1 MRVCRHACVNRP
13 SRRTN
18 QVLDFHSNTTALLLL
33 WVAKEGIYPLKP
45 NFQTKKAVV
54 AKEGIYPL
62 RPNFQTRK
70 AVVAKEGIYPLQPNF
85 QTRKAMVAKEGM
97 YSLQPN
103 FQTRKA
109 VVAKKGIY
117 PLPPNFQTGK
127 AWWYTDSSC
136 LPQLLD
142 ISSTGPKQS

>member
-1 MRVCRHACVNRP
+1 MNRP

-45 NFQTKKAVV
+45 NFQTK
-54 AKEGIYPL
+54 
-62 RPNFQTRK
+62 K